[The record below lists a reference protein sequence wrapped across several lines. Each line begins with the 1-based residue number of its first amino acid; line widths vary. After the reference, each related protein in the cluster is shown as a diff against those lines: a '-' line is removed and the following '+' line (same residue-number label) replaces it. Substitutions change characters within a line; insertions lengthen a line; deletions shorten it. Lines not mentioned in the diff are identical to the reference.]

1 MYQRD
6 DTNYNIFITYSCDRS
21 PPETHPRHTSVID
34 PTARQALGRLEWG
47 DRLVPL
53 ETTPG
58 TQVQSPPTAR
68 QVLGRLEW
76 GEAVTAIEVPGVMWS
91 VVGAMQSHLSP
102 PADGVKCL

>member
-1 MYQRD
+1 MRV
-6 DTNYNIFITYSCDRS
+6 SSSPS

-34 PTARQALGRLEWG
+34 PTASQALGRLEWG

-53 ETTPG
+53 KTTEG
-58 TQVQSPPTAR
+58 TQVQSPPTAK

-76 GEAVTAIEVPGVMWS
+76 GEAVTAIEIPGVMWS

-102 PADGVKCL
+102 PAGGVKSL